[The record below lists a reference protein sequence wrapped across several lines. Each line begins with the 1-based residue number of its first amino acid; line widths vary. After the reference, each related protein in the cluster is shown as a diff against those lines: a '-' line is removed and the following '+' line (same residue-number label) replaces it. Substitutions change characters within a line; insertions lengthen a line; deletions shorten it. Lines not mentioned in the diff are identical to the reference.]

1 MNTRRCFMGR
11 TGLIGISLFTLLVVI
26 GTAGA
31 DDISITVY
39 NSNLGVVHETRAL
52 EFEKG
57 DGNVSFTDVP
67 SQIDPTSVGFEL
79 VDPGKSVAILEQ
91 NYAYDLV
98 SPEKIYS
105 KYVDRKIDLFDET
118 GNMFSGTLLS
128 FSGGA
133 FVLQGDNGR
142 VQTIRTEQVVNAN
155 FPDLPEGLITR
166 PTLFWL
172 YSSDFSGQADCKV
185 SYQTAGID
193 WTAEYVGILSEDEKK
208 LNLTG
213 WSSINNR
220 SGATY
225 KEATLK
231 LIAGDIHR
239 APKARTRPRGMLD
252 EAVMLKAAAPGFEEK
267 EFFEYH
273 MYTLP
278 RKATIADNEIKQIS
292 LFEPASTDVKKE
304 YYYQPEINNK
314 KVKVSVEFVN
324 SKTSGLGIPLPAGRA
339 RIFKADDDG
348 SMILLGEDK
357 IDHTP
362 RDEEVKLTIGY
373 AFDISAEEKITGYDK
388 ISPQV
393 EERRYEIEL
402 RNHKKENV
410 TINVEKRLYGDWDI
424 TQSSH
429 KYNVKDANTITFDV
443 SVNSNA
449 GQTIKFTVRTSR

>member
-1 MNTRRCFMGR
+1 MGR

-185 SYQTAGID
+185 GDVDHLLDFAHAFGHD
-193 WTAEYVGILSEDEKK
+193 LAHFVGNELAQG
-208 LNLTG
+208 LFVLTESLG
-213 WSSINNR
+213 HL
-220 SGATY
+220 ADDL
-225 KEATLK
+225 ATLRSR
-231 LIAGDIHR
+231 HH
-239 APKARTRPRGMLD
+239 AP
-252 EAVMLKAAAPGFEEK
+252 
-267 EFFEYH
+267 
-273 MYTLP
+273 
-278 RKATIADNEIKQIS
+278 
-292 LFEPASTDVKKE
+292 LFER
-304 YYYQPEINNK
+304 
-314 KVKVSVEFVN
+314 F
-324 SKTSGLGIPLPAGRA
+324 LGRGHDLLVVLRAGH
-339 RIFKADDDG
+339 
-348 SMILLGEDK
+348 LHLGNDLAV
-357 IDHTP
+357 H
-362 RDEEVKLTIGY
+362 R
-373 AFDISAEEKITGYDK
+373 
-388 ISPQV
+388 
-393 EERRYEIEL
+393 
-402 RNHKKENV
+402 
-410 TINVEKRLYGDWDI
+410 
-424 TQSSH
+424 
-429 KYNVKDANTITFDV
+429 
-443 SVNSNA
+443 
-449 GQTIKFTVRTSR
+449 

>member
-1 MNTRRCFMGR
+1 MRRTVIFGIMLLA
-11 TGLIGISLFTLLVVI
+11 GLFVA

-31 DDISITVY
+31 DEVSVTVY
-39 NSNLGVVHETRAL
+39 NSNLGVVHETRTL

-57 DGNVSFTDVP
+57 SGRVSFTDVP

-79 VDPGKSVAILEQ
+79 VDRGKTAVILEQ

-105 KYVDRKIDLFDET
+105 KYIDRKIDLFDKS
-118 GNMFSGTLLS
+118 GNIFGGTLLS

-133 FVLQGDNGR
+133 FVLRDDDGR
-142 VQTIRTEQVVNAN
+142 VQIVRAEQVVNAN

-172 YSSDFSGQADCKV
+172 YESDFSGRADCEV
-185 SYQTAGID
+185 SYQTGGID
-193 WTAEYVGILSEDEKK
+193 WSAEYVGILTDDEKQ
-208 LNLTG
+208 LDLTG

-225 KEATLK
+225 TDATLK

-239 APKARTRPRGMLD
+239 ASKPRLPMAPRAED
-252 EAVMLKAAAPGFEEK
+252 AVLFKAAAAGFEEK

-278 RKATIADNEIKQIS
+278 RKATLADNEIKQIS
-292 LFEPASTDVKKE
+292 LFEPAWADVEKE
-304 YYYQPEINNK
+304 FLYQPEVNNK
-314 KVKVSVEFVN
+314 KVKVTIKFMN
-324 SKTSGLGIPLPAGRA
+324 SKSAGLGIPLPEGRA
-339 RIFKADDDG
+339 RVFKADDDG
-348 SMILLGEDK
+348 SMILLGEDR

-362 RDEEVKLTIGY
+362 RDEEVNLTIGF
-373 AFDISAEEKITGYDK
+373 AFDISAEEKVVDYTK
-388 ISPQV
+388 ISTQV
-393 EERRYEIEL
+393 EERKYEIAL
-402 RNHKKENV
+402 RNHKKEDV
-410 TINVEKRLYGDWDI
+410 TIKVEKKLYGDWTI

-429 KYNVKDANTITFDV
+429 KYNKKDANTIVFDV
-443 SVNSNA
+443 PVKSGGKEAVA
-449 GQTIKFTVRTSR
+449 FTVRTSR

>member
-1 MNTRRCFMGR
+1 MGR
-11 TGLIGISLFTLLVVI
+11 IGLYIISAMLLVVSVVM
-26 GTAGA
+26 A
-31 DDISITVY
+31 DGISVTVY

-52 EFEKG
+52 NFEKG
-57 DGNVSFTDVP
+57 TGRVLFTDVP
-67 SQIDPTSVGFEL
+67 SQIDPTSVGFEIT
-79 VDPGKSVAILEQ
+79 DPGKSAVILEQ

-105 KYVDRKIDLFDET
+105 KYIDKKIDLFDKA

-133 FVLQGDNGR
+133 FVLREDAGK
-142 VQTIRTEQVVNAN
+142 VQIIRLEQVVNAN
-155 FPDLPEGLITR
+155 FPELPEGLITR

-172 YSSDFSGQADCKV
+172 YDSDFSGKADCEV

-193 WTAEYVGILSEDEKK
+193 WNAEYVGILSGDEKN
-208 LNLTG
+208 LGLTG
-213 WSSINNR
+213 WSSINNQ

-225 KEATLK
+225 KDATLK

-239 APKARTRPRGMLD
+239 APSPRTRAPMGMAD
-252 EAVMLKAAAPGFEEK
+252 EAVLMKSSAAGFEEK

-278 RKATIADNEIKQIS
+278 RKATIADNEIKQIA
-292 LFEPASTDVKKE
+292 LFEPASTAIKKE
-304 YYYQPEINNK
+304 YYYQPEMNAK
-314 KVKVSVEFVN
+314 KVKVVIKFTN
-324 SKTSGLGIPLPAGRA
+324 SKEAGLGIPLPAGRT

-348 SMILLGEDK
+348 SMVLLGEDN

-373 AFDISAEEKITGYDK
+373 AFDISAEEKVVNYNR

-393 EERRYEIEL
+393 DEREYEIEL

-410 TINVEKRLYGDWDI
+410 TIKIEKQLYGDWEV

-429 KYNVKDANTITFDV
+429 EYKKKDANTLIFDV
-443 SVNSNA
+443 PVKTD
-449 GQTIKFTVRTSR
+449 GKEIVKYTVRTGR

>member
-1 MNTRRCFMGR
+1 MGR
-11 TGLIGISLFTLLVVI
+11 TGLTAIFLFTLFIVT
-26 GTAGA
+26 GMASA
-31 DDISITVY
+31 NDISITVY

-52 EFEKG
+52 EFSKG
-57 DGNVSFTDVP
+57 NGNVSFTDVP
-67 SQIDPTSVGFEL
+67 SQIDPTSVGFEM
-79 VDPGKSVAILEQ
+79 VDPGKSAAILEQ

-128 FSGGA
+128 FSGGS
-133 FVLQGDNGR
+133 FVLQDGNGR
-142 VQTIRTEQVVNAN
+142 VQTIRMEQVVNAN
-155 FPDLPEGLITR
+155 FPELPEGLITR

-172 YSSDFSGQADCKV
+172 YSSDFSGKADCRV
-185 SYQTAGID
+185 SYQTSGID
-193 WTAEYVGILSEDEKK
+193 WSAEYVGILSEDEKK
-208 LNLTG
+208 LDLTG

-225 KEATLK
+225 KNATLK

-239 APKARTRPRGMLD
+239 APQARTRPRGMLD

-292 LFEPASTDVKKE
+292 LFEPAAADVKKE
-304 YYYQPEINNK
+304 YYYQPEINSN
-314 KVKVSVEFVN
+314 KVKVSIEFLN
-324 SKTSGLGIPLPAGRA
+324 SKSDGLGIPLPAGRT
-339 RIFKADDDG
+339 RIFKADEDG

-373 AFDISAEEKITGYDK
+373 AFDISAEEKITDYNK

-393 EERRYEIEL
+393 EERGYEIEL

-410 TINVEKRLYGDWDI
+410 SITVEKKLYGDWEI

-429 KYNVKDANTITFDV
+429 KYNTKDANTITFDV
-443 SVNSNA
+443 PVDSGG